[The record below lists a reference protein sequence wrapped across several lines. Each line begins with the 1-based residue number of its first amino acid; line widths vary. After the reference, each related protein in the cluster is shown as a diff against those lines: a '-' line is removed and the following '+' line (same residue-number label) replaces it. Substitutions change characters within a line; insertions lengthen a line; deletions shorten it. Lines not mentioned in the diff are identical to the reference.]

1 MVKQW
6 CLVFVLLVVDTTL
19 GEECGNWEHLHSF
32 REVKWERWSV
42 KDSIFWFVLIKTIAR
57 QGESQIPLCKPS
69 DGKLFFRPSTSY
81 NKLFD
86 IVAFRILSNI
96 HDGTPLPKQPMAWR
110 RLLFPPKSSTAA
122 VWLDFKCASDWK
134 DALNICCK

>member
-6 CLVFVLLVVDTTL
+6 WLVFVLLAVDTTD
-19 GEECGNWEHLHSF
+19 GEECGIWEHLRSF

-96 HDGTPLPKQPMAWR
+96 YDWTPLPKQPMAWR
-110 RLLFPPKSSTAA
+110 RLLFPPKSSTVA